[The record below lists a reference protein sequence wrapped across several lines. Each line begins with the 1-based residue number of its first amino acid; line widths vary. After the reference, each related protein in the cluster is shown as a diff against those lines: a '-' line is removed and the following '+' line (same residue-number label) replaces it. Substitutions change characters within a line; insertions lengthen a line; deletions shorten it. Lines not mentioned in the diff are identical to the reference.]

1 MMPKLP
7 VLPVLRVVT
16 TRVKSHGSLKFYSA
30 MHSLPYSPVRMVRN
44 CFKLGMVC
52 ALTILAVGHEAL
64 AQPWGAAA
72 TPATQPVQG
81 TEQEYW
87 WLANQQQFTTQSQ
100 TRLANEAYAPSY
112 APLNDQATFN
122 NQVQWQSPAPN
133 ASYNSSLYNP
143 GLNNPSV
150 NSALQSPPSGS
161 NLIQTPQQIMPEQIN
176 PAHLPSEAEMQNFLG
191 TQPAGCIPPTVIN
204 PDYNTCEP
212 WTHQLLPDGLIY
224 RSYLAGPRESRM
236 RSYFFNKEG
245 YGNLWDITLGGRVG
259 LWRYGTTN
267 AYFPEGWQIDLE
279 GAATPR
285 LDFEHD
291 MNLVSADFRAGLP
304 ITYGVGPW
312 RTKVGYYHLSSHL
325 GDEQLLA
332 FPTTPRYNY
341 TRDAFIF
348 GQSYYILPT
357 TRVYAETS
365 WAFNS
370 DQADP
375 WEFQF
380 GIEYAPALP
389 TGLHGAPYAAANCL
403 LREEVNYSGCLTLQ
417 AGWAWREGP
426 SAHLLRLGFEYFN
439 GLSDQGQF
447 WNQFEQKF
455 GLGIWFDF

>member
-1 MMPKLP
+1 MHAFRHLLQFQQGLP
-7 VLPVLRVVT
+7 LGQGFISLVLLLVLGNVA
-16 TRVKSHGSLKFYSA
+16 S
-30 MHSLPYSPVRMVRN
+30 
-44 CFKLGMVC
+44 
-52 ALTILAVGHEAL
+52 
-64 AQPWGAAA
+64 AQPWGAASTLPPQA
-72 TPATQPVQG
+72 SSP
-81 TEQEYW
+81 EQEYW
-87 WLANQQQFTTQSQ
+87 WLANQQQFTAQSQ
-100 TRLANEAYAPSY
+100 ARLANESFAPSY
-112 APLNDQATFN
+112 VPQTPAASVNAPVHWQTPANQTSQFNPSQPTYSPGPSPGLQA
-122 NQVQWQSPAPN
+122 
-133 ASYNSSLYNP
+133 NSSIL
-143 GLNNPSV
+143 
-150 NSALQSPPSGS
+150 
-161 NLIQTPQQIMPEQIN
+161 QTPQQILPEQLN

-191 TQPAGCIPPTVIN
+191 TQPAGCITSTAVN
-204 PDYNTCEP
+204 PDYNSCEP
-212 WTHQLLPDGLIY
+212 WSHQLLPDGLIY

-236 RSYFFNKEG
+236 RSYFFDKAG

-291 MNLVSADFRAGLP
+291 MNMVSSDFRAGLP
-304 ITYGVGPW
+304 ITYGAGPW

-332 FPTTPRYNY
+332 FPNTPRYNY
-341 TRDAFIF
+341 TRDCLIL

-370 DQADP
+370 DVAEP

-403 LREEVNYSGCLTLQ
+403 LREEVNYSGCLTVQ

-426 SAHLLRLGFEYFN
+426 SAHLLRIGFEYFN

-447 WNQFEQKF
+447 WNQFEQKI
-455 GLGIWFDF
+455 GAGIWFDF

>member
-1 MMPKLP
+1 MLWI
-7 VLPVLRVVT
+7 VT
-16 TRVKSHGSLKFYSA
+16 THAAGPRPAGFLFFMHDTLQSPLRQLWSRLVPGIFSTLA
-30 MHSLPYSPVRMVRN
+30 M
-44 CFKLGMVC
+44 
-52 ALTILAVGHEAL
+52 LAMASTAA

-72 TPATQPVQG
+72 GLATPQVNAANQANS
-81 TEQEYW
+81 EQQYW
-87 WLANQQQFTTQSQ
+87 WLANQRQFIAQSQ
-100 TRLANEAYAPSY
+100 ARLANESFAPSY
-112 APLNDQATFN
+112 VPLDQQVAVN
-122 NQVQWQSPAPN
+122 NPVQWQAPAHS

-143 GLNNPSV
+143 GMNPPQPGSTMI
-150 NSALQSPPSGS
+150 QS
-161 NLIQTPQQIMPEQIN
+161 PQQIMPEQIN
-176 PAHLPSEAEMQNFLG
+176 PAQINPEQLPTEAEMNNFFG
-191 TQPAGCIPPTVIN
+191 TQPAGCIASTQVN

-212 WTHQLLPDGLIY
+212 WTHQILPDGLIY

-236 RSYFFNKEG
+236 RSYFFNEAD

-267 AYFPEGWQIDLE
+267 AYFPEGWQVDLE

-285 LDFEHD
+285 LDFEND
-291 MNLVSADFRAGLP
+291 MNMVSADFRAGLP

-312 RTKVGYYHLSSHL
+312 RTKLGYYHLSSHL
-325 GDEQLLA
+325 GDEHLLA
-332 FPTTPRYNY
+332 FPNTPRYNY
-341 TRDAFIF
+341 TRDAFIL
-348 GQSYYILPT
+348 GQAYYIHPT

-389 TGLHGAPYAAANCL
+389 TGIHGAPYAAANVL
-403 LREEVNYSGCLTLQ
+403 LREEVNYSGCLTVQ

-455 GLGIWFDF
+455 GAGIWFDF